1 MRNTYNIY
9 TTQIQVCMYLFPNN
23 TDTASKAHIRA
34 RTWHHLSAKLLHIIP
49 FWSCNS
55 YQHFPIL
62 FQQFPDV
69 LSHLERRR
77 LFEAGIGGSVL
88 WLPARVWHQARP
100 ELLHLQLVRGGR
112 LQLPR
117 ALLPHQ
123 MRRVRHVRETGGRED
138 GRTRRRGG
146 RKRQEDRGRPNVR
159 TKRTEH

>member
-1 MRNTYNIY
+1 MYVSTYFATIWILQAKHTSEPVHDTICLRNYY
-9 TTQIQVCMYLFPNN
+9 TSLHFEAVTVIN
-23 TDTASKAHIRA
+23 T
-34 RTWHHLSAKLLHIIP
+34 
-49 FWSCNS
+49 FQ
-55 YQHFPIL
+55 YF
-62 FQQFPDV
+62 FQQFSDV
-69 LSHLERRR
+69 LSHLERGR

-146 RKRQEDRGRPNVR
+146 RKRQGDRGRPNVR
-159 TKRTEH
+159 TKRTEHQY